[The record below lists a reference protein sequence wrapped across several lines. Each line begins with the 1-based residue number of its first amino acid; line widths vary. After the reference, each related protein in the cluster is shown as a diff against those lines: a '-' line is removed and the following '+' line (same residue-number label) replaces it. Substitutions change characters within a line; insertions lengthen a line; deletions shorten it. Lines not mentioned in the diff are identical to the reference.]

1 MWQRRDKMEKEY
13 AEYMYQR
20 LSADTAIR
28 LIRSFPLRAV
38 DRDVLIDGLVGHQGR
53 RGWQKVYAYE
63 IGGGRQDGF
72 KTVSKRPESV
82 RKVLNCL
89 CSRAFGAPRKVENR
103 AFLFYY
109 GVCIL
114 NLKRVKELL
123 FTPAFFINVNF
134 NGETLWKV

>member
-1 MWQRRDKMEKEY
+1 MSLKRQRRDKMEKEY

-63 IGGGRQDGF
+63 IGVDV
-72 KTVSKRPESV
+72 KTVSRRYQSALKVSAKFLTAYVAGLLERPE
-82 RKVLNCL
+82 K
-89 CSRAFGAPRKVENR
+89 
-103 AFLFYY
+103 
-109 GVCIL
+109 
-114 NLKRVKELL
+114 
-123 FTPAFFINVNF
+123 
-134 NGETLWKV
+134 

>member
-1 MWQRRDKMEKEY
+1 MEKEY

-63 IGGGRQDGF
+63 IGVDV
-72 KTVSKRPESV
+72 KTVSRRYQSALKVSAKFLIAYVAGILERPE
-82 RKVLNCL
+82 K
-89 CSRAFGAPRKVENR
+89 
-103 AFLFYY
+103 
-109 GVCIL
+109 
-114 NLKRVKELL
+114 
-123 FTPAFFINVNF
+123 
-134 NGETLWKV
+134 